1 MSQSPSL
8 IKNIYY
14 GLQNYQSKQL
24 LILLLVGPLLDS
36 LLFYRQ
42 TQITFRRSEIIS
54 QNNQPQYLSNY
65 YTVFGISI
73 IQVVINLLFN
83 NWFKKFII
91 QDLKKFYQQFYLE
104 KILLQTNPFWLSTQ
118 NTQELYQSFQT
129 GSETLVNT
137 FIFSIDT
144 LKSLL
149 NIGLSFSLIWNELG
163 SQNIIPIICIFWMIC
178 YQYYIGQKNKSRKE
192 GIRKTNK
199 QYQYQNDLLSQNL
212 FVSFI
217 NGQGPQVI
225 ESILKNQHILMDND
239 NKVTYKHTL
248 NKDML
253 FMMDKMIRLANVM
266 YLSSSFNCAQ
276 LFTFEIIFSRI
287 KYHISKPIELY
298 EQLSEKSTQWSDLQE
313 YLQKI
318 VVENHQISKL
328 TMEEFDINILIP
340 NLVVPKSLEYRV
352 IGPSGA
358 GKSTWIKSS
367 LCYLKLTYHENWCYL
382 DQHMVVPQNEYQ
394 TMYEYFLF
402 SLLNKDVIELRKKII
417 RYAQILGLEKI
428 INEDKLDSPFQN
440 PSGGEMKRI
449 CILRKF
455 LPILIGEICPK
466 VIFADEIS
474 SGLDNLN
481 FLKVRDLIELIKSEY
496 QIVFVVAEHRDYQST
511 TMVINLKVMIE
522 LEPEPQYQF
531 VHPGKEIPWYS
542 ESIFSSLAKTKP
554 SKDQQLKTNPPKV
567 SIQRF
572 QIIHAVHS
580 FRCSLM

>member
-24 LILLLVGPLLDS
+24 LFLLLVGPLLDS

-73 IQVVINLLFN
+73 IQVIINLLFN

-178 YQYYIGQKNKSRKE
+178 YQ
-192 GIRKTNK
+192 
-199 QYQYQNDLLSQNL
+199 
-212 FVSFI
+212 
-217 NGQGPQVI
+217 
-225 ESILKNQHILMDND
+225 
-239 NKVTYKHTL
+239 
-248 NKDML
+248 
-253 FMMDKMIRLANVM
+253 
-266 YLSSSFNCAQ
+266 
-276 LFTFEIIFSRI
+276 
-287 KYHISKPIELY
+287 
-298 EQLSEKSTQWSDLQE
+298 
-313 YLQKI
+313 
-318 VVENHQISKL
+318 
-328 TMEEFDINILIP
+328 
-340 NLVVPKSLEYRV
+340 
-352 IGPSGA
+352 
-358 GKSTWIKSS
+358 
-367 LCYLKLTYHENWCYL
+367 
-382 DQHMVVPQNEYQ
+382 
-394 TMYEYFLF
+394 
-402 SLLNKDVIELRKKII
+402 
-417 RYAQILGLEKI
+417 
-428 INEDKLDSPFQN
+428 
-440 PSGGEMKRI
+440 
-449 CILRKF
+449 
-455 LPILIGEICPK
+455 
-466 VIFADEIS
+466 
-474 SGLDNLN
+474 
-481 FLKVRDLIELIKSEY
+481 
-496 QIVFVVAEHRDYQST
+496 
-511 TMVINLKVMIE
+511 
-522 LEPEPQYQF
+522 F

-554 SKDQQLKTNPPKV
+554 SKDQYLKTNPPKV
-567 SIQRF
+567 SIQSF
-572 QIIHAVHS
+572 QIIHAEHS